1 LNATNVISDLAEA
14 EKPDV
19 ADREDSAKRRQILD
33 GAKDVFL
40 SQGFDAASMGEIAR
54 RSRVSKG
61 TLYVY
66 FDSKEQLFEA
76 IAHEACLG
84 QAEAVFSLD
93 PSDDDVE
100 AVLTRLGRSFVKFLC
115 RPGAMPPLRTIIS
128 ISERM
133 PGIGRKFYETGP
145 ACGIAKL
152 RLYLEAQIAAETLT
166 IEDCEVAA
174 AQFLDSCV
182 ATILKPLLF
191 NAAVRATSRLTA
203 LSGSR
208 SAPSLR
214 PISVLRDARGSS
226 VKRRRGLL
234 WCQYSESY
242 SSPPNA
248 IASATLS

>member
-1 LNATNVISDLAEA
+1 MS
-14 EKPDV
+14 DV
-19 ADREDSAKRRQILD
+19 AETAKTDLTVREESKRRQIME
-33 GAKDVFL
+33 GAREVFL
-40 SQGFDAASMGEIAR
+40 AQGFDAASMGEIAR
-54 RSRVSKG
+54 KARVSKG

-93 PSDDDVE
+93 SSDQDVE

-133 PGIGRKFYETGP
+133 PEIGRKFYETGP
-145 ACGIAKL
+145 SWGIAKL
-152 RLYLEAQIAAETLT
+152 RIYLEAQVESGTLN

-191 NAAVRATSRLTA
+191 NASDAPSDARIDHVVAIAVRTFLAA
-203 LSGSR
+203 YG
-208 SAPSLR
+208 
-214 PISVLRDARGSS
+214 
-226 VKRRRGLL
+226 
-234 WCQYSESY
+234 
-242 SSPPNA
+242 PPG
-248 IASATLS
+248 